1 MRGGGEG
8 QMNPKLLPFLISIQ
22 ITKYY
27 SSNDNDNLYCAKK
40 PKVQRNFT
48 KVRKLHYKNKG
59 VKYVQKNVTR

>member
-1 MRGGGEG
+1 
-8 QMNPKLLPFLISIQ
+8 MNPKLLPFLISIQ

-40 PKVQRNFT
+40 PKVQRHFT

-59 VKYVQKNVTR
+59 VK